1 MKSVIIF
8 FSAVAICFGIAG
20 CIGQQQIEPQK
31 VVMRNENGSQVIFK
45 DLYEINSDRIVDL
58 GKARVFPVLLGN
70 NENLPGDY
78 DMRVVLISPGE
89 SSALF
94 RLNTTQIIFVTG
106 GGGMVKINETAY
118 ELREGIALYI
128 PAKSQ
133 IRFINNSPHILKYI
147 SISTPSIQEM
157 PEILDNNVVG
167 ETADSENDGL
177 SDKELLKKSESIKGN
192 EVTSPTLKQ
201 ISPIDSEDN
210 QFDRPMVKQSG
221 ITDPMKINPEAKG
234 AVIESL
240 NATEQKIM
248 QDK

>member
-1 MKSVIIF
+1 
-8 FSAVAICFGIAG
+8 
-20 CIGQQQIEPQK
+20 
-31 VVMRNENGSQVIFK
+31 
-45 DLYEINSDRIVDL
+45 
-58 GKARVFPVLLGN
+58 
-70 NENLPGDY
+70 
-78 DMRVVLISPGE
+78 
-89 SSALF
+89 
-94 RLNTTQIIFVTG
+94 
-106 GGGMVKINETAY
+106 
-118 ELREGIALYI
+118 
-128 PAKSQ
+128 
-133 IRFINNSPHILKYI
+133 
-147 SISTPSIQEM
+147 M

-240 NATEQKIM
+240 NATEQKII

>member
-1 MKSVIIF
+1 
-8 FSAVAICFGIAG
+8 
-20 CIGQQQIEPQK
+20 
-31 VVMRNENGSQVIFK
+31 
-45 DLYEINSDRIVDL
+45 
-58 GKARVFPVLLGN
+58 
-70 NENLPGDY
+70 
-78 DMRVVLISPGE
+78 VVLISPGE